1 MVPEK
6 VCRGRYIYVHVRSH
20 TCACSLSLSL
30 VTETQQRAA
39 PGPRQGSSWR
49 VLAAVSGACSIH
61 KKRDER
67 LPKRGR
73 LLLCQ
78 ADSRLAQGTATRTLV
93 CVNRSVQ
100 QHQQESLRQ
109 TKRIFCGRGGGGN
122 VAGMRMSALI
132 WRLLRATLPPILAVG
147 SSAFAVGLDERGDE
161 AGGGAIGMREGFV
174 VQEVG
179 CPQAISHDEALAR
192 TSDHSWPGGVLNV
205 TSLETV
211 GRSGN
216 HYMAIS
222 AMFSLA
228 YCCGVKVLQL
238 PDTDYRFPTEEGGE
252 FKSSKHL
259 FTFSSNGTDG
269 VEAERQTWSQL
280 TGLEDLQGRVGI
292 CPKERIV
299 DGTHANHI
307 TGLGKD
313 LQTCIRHVHMRG
325 CEAAY
330 LQQVIGDER
339 SCPDS
344 PPPPVETDGEPTELV
359 VPGTAGLPSE
369 RKGDGH
375 LVVHIRSQD
384 IFSPDT
390 RFHQYG
396 QPPLGYFLAVIAS
409 KKWDYL
415 SVLTSGPDKQLNPT
429 YSVIAE
435 LNRQGYLGTN
445 VGMHKDRSFWV
456 DLQTMLCADNLALS
470 HSTLSNLLLAHSR
483 AKRFFLPWGCE
494 PQPWTLKLNRFVNAS
509 MICLQRPE
517 VQVYGIDWRT
527 TKDAYTVYD
536 SWDPNSNMMEMVVS
550 DAVKGVQRCCN

>member
-1 MVPEK
+1 
-6 VCRGRYIYVHVRSH
+6 
-20 TCACSLSLSL
+20 
-30 VTETQQRAA
+30 
-39 PGPRQGSSWR
+39 
-49 VLAAVSGACSIH
+49 
-61 KKRDER
+61 
-67 LPKRGR
+67 
-73 LLLCQ
+73 
-78 ADSRLAQGTATRTLV
+78 
-93 CVNRSVQ
+93 
-100 QHQQESLRQ
+100 
-109 TKRIFCGRGGGGN
+109 
-122 VAGMRMSALI
+122 MRMSALI
-132 WRLLRATLPPILAVG
+132 WRLLKATLPPILTVG
-147 SSAFAVGLDERGDE
+147 SSAFAVGLDERGDH
-161 AGGGAIGMREGFV
+161 AGGGTIGIREGFV

-192 TSDHSWPGGVLNV
+192 TSDPSWPGGVLNV

-228 YCCGVKVLQL
+228 YCCGVKVLEL

-280 TGLEDLQGRVGI
+280 TGQEDLQGRGGI

-313 LQTCIRHVHMRG
+313 LQRCIRHVHMRG

-330 LQQVIGDER
+330 LQQVIGDES

-344 PPPPVETDGEPTELV
+344 PPPPVETDGKPTELLV
-359 VPGTAGLPSE
+359 VPGTAGSPSE
-369 RKGDGH
+369 GKGDGH

-445 VGMHKDRSFWV
+445 VGIHKDRSFWV
-456 DLQTMLCADNLALS
+456 DLQTMLCADSLALS

-517 VQVYGIDWRT
+517 VQ
-527 TKDAYTVYD
+527 A
-536 SWDPNSNMMEMVVS
+536 SFFF
-550 DAVKGVQRCCN
+550 

>member
-1 MVPEK
+1 MK
-6 VCRGRYIYVHVRSH
+6 M
-20 TCACSLSLSL
+20 
-30 VTETQQRAA
+30 
-39 PGPRQGSSWR
+39 W
-49 VLAAVSGACSIH
+49 
-61 KKRDER
+61 
-67 LPKRGR
+67 
-73 LLLCQ
+73 
-78 ADSRLAQGTATRTLV
+78 
-93 CVNRSVQ
+93 
-100 QHQQESLRQ
+100 
-109 TKRIFCGRGGGGN
+109 
-122 VAGMRMSALI
+122 ALI
-132 WRLLRATLPPILAVG
+132 WRLLGATMPPILAVG
-147 SSAFAVGLDERGDE
+147 SSALAVGLDERGDDKA
-161 AGGGAIGMREGFV
+161 AGGGVIAIREGFV
-174 VQEVG
+174 VQDVG

-192 TSDHSWPGGVLNV
+192 TSDPSWPGGVLNV

-222 AMFSLA
+222 TMFSLA
-228 YCCGVKVLQL
+228 YCCGVKVLEL

-259 FTFSSNGTDG
+259 FSFSSHGTGTDG
-269 VEAERQTWSQL
+269 AGVEMEQQSWSRL
-280 TGLEDLQGRVGI
+280 TGLEDLQGRIGI

-313 LQTCIRHVHMRG
+313 LQRCIRHAHMRG

-330 LQQVIGDER
+330 LQQVIGDES

-344 PPPPVETDGEPTELV
+344 PPPVETDGNPTGL
-359 VPGTAGLPSE
+359 VPGIAGSLPSE
-369 RKGDGH
+369 GQKGDGH

-384 IFSPDT
+384 IFKPDT

-415 SVLTSGPDKQLNPT
+415 SVLTSGPDEQLNPT
-429 YSVIAE
+429 YRVMGA
-435 LNRQGYLGTN
+435 LNSQGFLGTN
-445 VGMHKDRSFWV
+445 VAMHKDRSFWE
-456 DLQTMLCADNLALS
+456 DLQAMLCADSLALS

-517 VQVYGIDWRT
+517 VEVYGIDWRT
-527 TKDAYTVYD
+527 TSEAYTVYD

-550 DAVKGVQRCCN
+550 DEVRGVQRCCN